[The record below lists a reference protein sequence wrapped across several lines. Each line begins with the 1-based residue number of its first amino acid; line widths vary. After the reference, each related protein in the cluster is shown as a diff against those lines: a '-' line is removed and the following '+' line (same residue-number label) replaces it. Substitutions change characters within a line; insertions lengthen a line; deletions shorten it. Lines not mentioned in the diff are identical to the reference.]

1 MARILILALVSVALG
16 IRSGPQLQVGVDS
29 ITAVFHGK
37 EVPNIAEHHPVK
49 PRREQPLSLI
59 ESNLSDEVSTPCRNG
74 QTLWK
79 ETGKVLGKGANG
91 IVSEVSSDGT
101 SVYALKQPL
110 DQHAAADNK
119 KEMQIMTDASSC
131 SNVLPLTDG
140 RPCVEKA
147 GTNQRLMYSYVA
159 PEMKGDLLTWLRA
172 VSFIRRKHCG
182 KTVLKQVYF
191 GLKCLHASGWIHGD
205 LKSDNIFYQG
215 EDSEGCP
222 TGLVLADFGL
232 SAQIGSIRNKFNSK
246 YFDASSHLPSSLFRD
261 QEDTLKIQVD
271 ENHIRMSE
279 GVDMCSFAMMMY
291 FNFGMTV
298 DGGAMELFTGGRGG
312 CGPMGPG
319 RQKPLP

>member
-110 DQHAAADNK
+110 DQYAAADNK

-131 SNVLPLTDG
+131 SNVLHLTDE
-140 RPCVEKA
+140 RPCVDK
-147 GTNQRLMYSYVA
+147 GWTNERLMSAYVA
-159 PEMKGDLLTWLRA
+159 PEMKGDLLSWVRSVNNTQRA
-172 VSFIRRKHCG
+172 HCAQA
-182 KTVLKQVYF
+182 VFKQLWD
-191 GLKCLHASGWIHGD
+191 GLSCLHASGWIHGD
-205 LKSDNIFYQG
+205 FKEDNVFYQG
-215 EDSEGCP
+215 EDREGCP
-222 TGLVLADFGL
+222 AGVVLADFGL
-232 SAQIGSIRNKFNSK
+232 SEKIGSITGKFLAED
-246 YFDASSHLPSSLFRD
+246 YQGSSHLPSSMFKGKRD
-261 QEDTLKIQVD
+261 YLNIA
-271 ENHIRMSE
+271 E
-279 GVDMCSFAMMMY
+279 GYDAVKVTPSIDLCSLAEMMWFTY
-291 FNFGMTV
+291 GLEV
-298 DGGAMELFTGGRGG
+298 GGPASMVGGEGE

-319 RQKPLP
+319 RKERLP